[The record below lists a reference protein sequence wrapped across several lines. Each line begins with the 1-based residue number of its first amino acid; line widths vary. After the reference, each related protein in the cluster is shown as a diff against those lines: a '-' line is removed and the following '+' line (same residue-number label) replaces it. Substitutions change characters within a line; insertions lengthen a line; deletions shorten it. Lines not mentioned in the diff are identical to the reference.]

1 MSSSLADSSLKP
13 SKKLLPEYALAS
25 FRVDAAVIIE
35 GPAVVVIDWAWT
47 NATPATRARTG
58 PILLEF
64 GDMAEDE
71 AVY

>member
-1 MSSSLADSSLKP
+1 MPSSLADDLLKP
-13 SKKLLPEYALAS
+13 SKKLLPEYVLAS

-35 GPAVVVIDWAWT
+35 GPAVVVIDCAWT
-47 NATPATRARTG
+47 SATLATRASTV

-64 GDMAEDE
+64 GDMAEDG